1 MNSILMSI
9 MAVIEAQCNCNLSMH
24 NFEGS
29 RLTCLGYG
37 PNVIFTSTLV
47 YSDSE
52 GKILASNLV
61 EMLQSQLEAMNRQ
74 VLDLGGT
81 SFVFGTGYQ
90 SSTSGGIIAGVFV
103 GGWIVGLLTFAL
115 AIGIGAW

>member
-1 MNSILMSI
+1 MSIL
-9 MAVIEAQCNCNLSMH
+9 AVIEAQCNCKLSMH

-37 PNVIFTSTLV
+37 PNALFTSTLV

-52 GKILASNLV
+52 GKVLASNLV
-61 EMLQSQLEAMNRQ
+61 GILQSQLEAMNGQ
-74 VLDLGGT
+74 VLDIEGT
-81 SFVFGTGYQ
+81 SFVFSTGCQ
-90 SSTSGGIIAGVFV
+90 SSTSGGILAGLFV